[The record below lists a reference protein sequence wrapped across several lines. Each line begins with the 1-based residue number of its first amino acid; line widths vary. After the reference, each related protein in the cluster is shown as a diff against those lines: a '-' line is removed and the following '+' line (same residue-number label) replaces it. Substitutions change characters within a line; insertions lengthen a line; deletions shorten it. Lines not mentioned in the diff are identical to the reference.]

1 MSCVTLE
8 ILQTDPGYVQYSSGA
23 EPITSGFNLI
33 INDST
38 QAQSP
43 QYFLCIDD
51 SDVADNAK
59 NRRLIIV

>member
-1 MSCVTLE
+1 
-8 ILQTDPGYVQYSSGA
+8 
-23 EPITSGFNLI
+23 LI